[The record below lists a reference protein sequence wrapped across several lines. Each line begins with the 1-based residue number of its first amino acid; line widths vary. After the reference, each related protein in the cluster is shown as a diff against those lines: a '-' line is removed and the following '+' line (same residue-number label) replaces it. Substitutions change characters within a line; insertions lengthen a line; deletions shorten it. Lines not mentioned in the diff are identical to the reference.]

1 MSRRLRD
8 GTGDTSFL
16 YFVPGAPLVEG
27 RPRNMT
33 AWLFF
38 RLSRPHFLIG
48 GALMFAIGA
57 LAGDSVHWV
66 DYSIGQGMVTS
77 AQLTAHYVNEYADV
91 GPDQTIQNRT
101 WFSGGSGVVGGAGL
115 DPRVALIAARWSTM
129 MTLAMASLVALE
141 SLPAAAGLGVIA
153 LTVSW
158 IYSLSPIRLLST
170 GWGEVVTTSVV
181 VGMVPAVGSLTQ
193 SGRIPDQVWV
203 AVAVLYPVHLA
214 MMLAF
219 ELPDLSS
226 DMAAGK
232 RVLAVRLGRRFTVTA
247 VGMAY
252 VVACVVALVVRIGDA
267 SLPME
272 LAIAVPLAAA
282 TIWLSGTQRF
292 ALLTASA
299 VLTFSVSAVLL
310 LVS

>member
-1 MSRRLRD
+1 M
-8 GTGDTSFL
+8 
-16 YFVPGAPLVEG
+16 
-27 RPRNMT
+27 
-33 AWLFF
+33 
-38 RLSRPHFLIG
+38 
-48 GALMFAIGA
+48 
-57 LAGDSVHWV
+57 
-66 DYSIGQGMVTS
+66 
-77 AQLTAHYVNEYADV
+77 
-91 GPDQTIQNRT
+91 
-101 WFSGGSGVVGGAGL
+101 
-115 DPRVALIAARWSTM
+115 ALIAARWSTM

-181 VGMVPAVGSLTQ
+181 VGMVPAMGSLTQ